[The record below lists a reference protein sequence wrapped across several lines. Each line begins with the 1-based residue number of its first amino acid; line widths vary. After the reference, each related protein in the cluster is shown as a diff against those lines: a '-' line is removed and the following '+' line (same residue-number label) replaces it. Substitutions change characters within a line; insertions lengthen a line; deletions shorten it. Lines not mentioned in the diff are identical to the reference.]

1 MEKGRKDRVTVL
13 PMSLADPLRSHLS
26 RVRLQHESDR
36 AAGLGCVQLPNA
48 LDRKYPSAGFE
59 WAWQWVFPATRF
71 YDDACSGARRRHHLH
86 ESLMQKA
93 FKDAVRLAGVTKPA
107 TCHSLR
113 HSFATHLLE
122 SGYDLR
128 TIQELL
134 GHSDVNAMAFF
145 FRHVLARPWQLQITY
160 QRAPQ
165 RVPVVLS
172 REEVARLLAVV
183 TTLRERA
190 AMEIAYGA
198 GLRLNEVLNLKV
210 TDVDG
215 ERMILRVDQG
225 KGRKDRNVMLSPKL
239 LETLRTYWRQARPRV
254 WLFPG
259 QGGKRHLHQTILQ
272 RAFKQAKV
280 EARITK
286 PVSFHSLRHTFAT
299 HLLESGV
306 NVRTIQALLGHRSL
320 GSTQRYVHVAG
331 DYLRQTRSPL
341 DSLK

>member
-1 MEKGRKDRVTVL
+1 MGVL
-13 PMSLADPLRSHLS
+13 REAMQREMALSGFAPRTQKTYLAWMRRLIRHVGVAPGEISESQVREYLASLAQRGLS
-26 RVRLQHESDR
+26 
-36 AAGLGCVQLPNA
+36 
-48 LDRKYPSAGFE
+48 PSSINQAI
-59 WAWQWVFPATRF
+59 
-71 YDDACSGARRRHHLH
+71 S
-86 ESLMQKA
+86 
-93 FKDAVRLAGVTKPA
+93 
-107 TCHSLR
+107 
-113 HSFATHLLE
+113 
-122 SGYDLR
+122 
-128 TIQELL
+128 
-134 GHSDVNAMAFF
+134 AMAFF

-172 REEVARLLAVV
+172 REEVARLLAAVP
-183 TTLRERA
+183 TLRERA
-190 AMEIAYGA
+190 GMEIAYGA
-198 GLRLNEVLNLKV
+198 GLRLNEVLNLKL

-239 LETLRTYWRQARPRV
+239 LETLRTYWRRARPRV

-259 QGGKRHLHQTILQ
+259 QGGKRHLHPTILQ

-341 DSLK
+341 DSLE